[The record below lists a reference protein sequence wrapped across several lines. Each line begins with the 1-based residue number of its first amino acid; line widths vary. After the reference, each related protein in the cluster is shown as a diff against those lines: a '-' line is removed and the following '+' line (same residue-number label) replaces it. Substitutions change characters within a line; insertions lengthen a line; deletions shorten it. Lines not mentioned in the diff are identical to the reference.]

1 MDENRLKFG
10 VGVLVISA
18 IGIGII
24 LTFLFGAFPSI
35 FNHDYSL
42 SVVFPSAEGVG
53 LNTKVVRD
61 GVAIGRV
68 ANITLRDEGGVL
80 ITLTMDSDRPISH
93 RYVPRIGS
101 GNFVTGDA
109 KIEFV
114 PATQGQLASIYEN
127 DDQRMGELYT
137 PGEFFNYGSKTES
150 LFEMQ
155 SELSDTFKA
164 IRVAGE
170 SIASAGESID
180 QLAKE
185 VRQVVGGTDGQI
197 DQVSKNAVAALEE
210 FQAVMRGV
218 RDIVENPEIKEGL
231 ESSAKQIP
239 QLLKNAQKALVQT
252 EDTFDSIKRAGQQFE
267 KVGVV
272 AEETVLSAK
281 AAVERT
287 EKSFG
292 ATIENAEKT
301 FANLEQLTR
310 PFADRGDE
318 FASQILTTL
327 ARLDRTLAEV
337 ETFGKSLNNSN
348 GTLKRF
354 LEDDDLYFQIR
365 RSVENVE
372 SATARIR
379 PILDDVRIFSDK
391 IARDP
396 RQLGVRGALSKRPG
410 GLGIK

>member
-35 FNHDYSL
+35 FNRDYNL

-68 ANITLRDEGGVL
+68 SDIELRDEGGVL
-80 ITLTMDSDRPISH
+80 MTLTMDSDFPISH

-109 KIEFV
+109 KIEFI
-114 PATQGQLASIYEN
+114 PASQTQLARIYK
-127 DDQRMGELYT
+127 DDQQRAAELYT
-137 PGEFFNYGSKTES
+137 PGEYFNDGTKSES

-155 SELSDTFKA
+155 NELTDTFDA
-164 IRVAGE
+164 IREAGD
-170 SIASAGESID
+170 SIAMAGQSVD

-185 VRQVVGGTDGQI
+185 MREVVGGTDGKI
-197 DQVSKNAVAALEE
+197 DQVSDSAVIALEE

-218 RDIVENPEIKEGL
+218 REIVENPQIKNGL
-231 ESSAKQIP
+231 ESTAEELPK
-239 QLLKNAQKALVQT
+239 LLANAQKALAQT
-252 EDTFDSIKRAGQQFE
+252 EKTFDSINRVGRQFE
-267 KVGVV
+267 KVGIA

-281 AAVERT
+281 SAVQRT
-287 EKSFG
+287 EKSLTG
-292 ATIENAEKT
+292 TVENAEKT
-301 FANLEQLTR
+301 FANLAQFTE
-310 PFADRGDE
+310 PFAERGDQY
-318 FASQILTTL
+318 AAQILQTL
-327 ARLDRTLAEV
+327 AGLDRTLAEV
-337 ETFGKSLNNSN
+337 ETFGRTLNNSD
-348 GTLKRF
+348 GTVKKL
-354 LEDDDLYFQIR
+354 LEDDEVYYQVR
-365 RSVENVE
+365 RTVENIE
-372 SATARIR
+372 AATARIR

-396 RQLGVRGALSKRPG
+396 RQLGVRGAISKRPG
-410 GLGIK
+410 GAGMK